1 MRKKQLFDEGLVSIN
16 NIDIELQKYFDI
28 SLKNGSLILWIAE
41 ENETII
47 ATSGICFYQLP
58 PSYSNPTGK
67 NAYLTNMFTINEYR
81 CKGIASDLLKLVV
94 EEARKQGYKVVRLHS
109 SKQGKSIYERFG
121 FKDSEGYMAMI
132 L

>member
-1 MRKKQLFDEGLVSIN
+1 
-16 NIDIELQKYFDI
+16 
-28 SLKNGSLILWIAE
+28 
-41 ENETII
+41 
-47 ATSGICFYQLP
+47 
-58 PSYSNPTGK
+58 
-67 NAYLTNMFTINEYR
+67 MFTLNEYR